1 MSEIES
7 QVADLET
14 YVKKR
19 TRYSE
24 RVQLISF
31 LMVLACGVM
40 MFFSGHRMF
49 GDHKSNL
56 DEAVKAVFFE
66 PPFRSGASDDTVTV
80 QRGKLTRVLEDHV
93 TIDYPVAVIFIH
105 LVGFYVLFIVAF
117 FVRRRGTRHLV
128 QAMGTIT
135 QLQGQSDTT
144 ETT

>member
-1 MSEIES
+1 MSETEGQI
-7 QVADLET
+7 ADLET

-24 RVQLISF
+24 RVNGISLI
-31 LMVLACGVM
+31 MVLACGVT
-40 MFFSGHRMF
+40 MFFSAHRMF

-93 TIDYPVAVIFIH
+93 TIDIPVAWIFIL
-105 LVGFYVLFIVAF
+105 LVGFHGSAIGAF

-128 QAMGTIT
+128 QAMGIIT
-135 QLQGQSDTT
+135 QLQGQSNTT

>member
-1 MSEIES
+1 M
-7 QVADLET
+7 
-14 YVKKR
+14 
-19 TRYSE
+19 
-24 RVQLISF
+24 ISF

-40 MFFSGHRMF
+40 MFFTVHRMF

-93 TIDYPVAVIFIH
+93 TIDYPVAM
-105 LVGFYVLFIVAF
+105 LFIVLGGLYLSAIGAF
-117 FVRRRGTRHLV
+117 FVRRQGTRHFV
-128 QAMGTIT
+128 QAMGIIT
-135 QLQGQSDTT
+135 QLQGQSSTS

>member
-7 QVADLET
+7 QIADLEA

-19 TRYSE
+19 TRYTE
-24 RVQLISF
+24 RVHGINL
-31 LMVLACGVM
+31 LMVLACGVT
-40 MFFSGHRMF
+40 MFFSVYSMF

-80 QRGKLTRVLEDHV
+80 QRGKLTRVLEDHL
-93 TIDYPVAVIFIH
+93 TIDYPVTWIFI
-105 LVGFYVLFIVAF
+105 LLGGLFVSAIGAF

-128 QAMGTIT
+128 QAMAVIT

>member
-24 RVQLISF
+24 RVNLISF

-40 MFFSGHRMF
+40 MFFSVHRMF

-56 DEAVKAVFFE
+56 DKAVKAVFFE

-93 TIDYPVAVIFIH
+93 TIDYPVAVIFM
-105 LVGFYVLFIVAF
+105 LLGVFYVSAIGAF
-117 FVRRRGTRHLV
+117 FVRRQGTRQFV
-128 QAMGTIT
+128 QAMGIIT
-135 QLQGQSDTT
+135 QLQGQSSTS

>member
-1 MSEIES
+1 MSETEGQI
-7 QVADLET
+7 ADLET

-24 RVQLISF
+24 RVNGIRF

-40 MFFSGHRMF
+40 MFFSADRMF

-93 TIDYPVAVIFIH
+93 TINYPVAVIFT
-105 LVGFYVLFIVAF
+105 LLGVFYVSAIGAF

-128 QAMGTIT
+128 QAMGIIT